1 MSHRP
6 VNPVSPD
13 HPRWSVL
20 DSATAKY
27 MLVDIGLERDVN
39 EDGNVHNRGFGDWD
53 GMIFHFRTRFD
64 KEAITLLRHA
74 DWTDEQ
80 VIQTMDSYI
89 ATFQT
94 LNTKDSLESYDFDEA
109 IVDEIIAW
117 PPVPSGQMPSENEEE
132 IDEDDGGGGDSEQL
146 SSFRFIRP

>member
-6 VNPVSPD
+6 VNHVSPD

-27 MLVDIGLERDVN
+27 MLVDIGLKREVN
-39 EDGNVHNRGFGDWD
+39 KDGNAHNRGFGDWD

-74 DWTDEQ
+74 GWTKEQ

-117 PPVPSGQMPSENEEE
+117 PPIPSGQ
-132 IDEDDGGGGDSEQL
+132 DGNCLNAPETCN
-146 SSFRFIRP
+146 PNA